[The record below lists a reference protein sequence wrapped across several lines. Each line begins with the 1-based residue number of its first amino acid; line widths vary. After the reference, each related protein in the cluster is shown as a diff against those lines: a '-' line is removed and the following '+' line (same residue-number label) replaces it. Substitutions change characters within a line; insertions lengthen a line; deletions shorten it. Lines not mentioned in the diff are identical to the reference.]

1 MRNNWTWSA
10 TEALIFHLD
19 EQIIENNSTY
29 CLTFWYHMFGKYS
42 GIITVRTGNDPSS
55 RGGKTIFIRNG
66 NLQNKWYK
74 AEVQRVGDADNK
86 VIF

>member
-1 MRNNWTWSA
+1 MRNNWTA
-10 TEALIFHLD
+10 PTTEYLIFELD
-19 EQIIENNSTY
+19 EDITENNMTY

-42 GIITVRTGNDPSS
+42 GIITVRTGNDPS
-55 RGGKTIFIRNG
+55 RFGTTIFIRNG